1 MMRIA
6 RCKVAVQLHRVPSPR
21 GDSIPKESD
30 RVLHTRPL
38 FLCAE
43 KAAPDRNLCEA
54 HRTGARMAKRK
65 GAGLGRRREKR
76 APDEGCRSGARKG
89 GTHGTRFPRGE
100 QIMREDYDTNPDAA
114 DQGECGI
121 CGKQGAGA

>member
-1 MMRIA
+1 MLSNYIGY
-6 RCKVAVQLHRVPSPR
+6 HRREAILYQKKATTSCTR
-21 GDSIPKESD
+21 GRFFYAQKK
-30 RVLHTRPL
+30 RRPI
-38 FLCAE
+38 E
-43 KAAPDRNLCEA
+43 NLCEA

-76 APDEGCRSGARKG
+76 APDEGCRSGSRKG
-89 GTHGTRFPRGE
+89 GTHGTRFPRGK
-100 QIMREDYDTNPDAA
+100 QIMREDYDTNPDTA